1 MRDFFLVCACSLE
14 SRQPPDG
21 LTFIHSSP
29 VPFPCCPAVCPS
41 TSSRNLH
48 HRPASASSGAEG
60 VLTRSARP
68 AQVNLPVP
76 SASTLWV
83 STRSTS
89 PAACADP
96 LDLHPSHEGSTGG
109 CRRPPVSTTT
119 HILFLYGSSLSFYPI
134 FSSRSESF
142 SLCLNLSTDN
152 NSSSPKKNLGGSCP
166 CWYTMNPASRRH
178 YDSLVARYG
187 DQDALADR
195 FGGQNDGPDAWWSNL
210 RVRMSQD
217 HLLRHEARRRAA
229 TLEAFEDRENSHDGA
244 FGCGDRA
251 SAKAMVTLHQP
262 NLGET
267 REQDCAVCLEPFEEG
282 NTLRMMPCFHSFHQR
297 CIFSWLRISRI
308 CPVCRFTLPSQADFE
323 SEKAEKERVS
333 ASPEDGNNWLMKI
346 NLLSELLCLC
356 PVSQLSW
363 SYLCFM
369 VDIFII

>member
-1 MRDFFLVCACSLE
+1 
-14 SRQPPDG
+14 
-21 LTFIHSSP
+21 
-29 VPFPCCPAVCPS
+29 
-41 TSSRNLH
+41 
-48 HRPASASSGAEG
+48 
-60 VLTRSARP
+60 
-68 AQVNLPVP
+68 
-76 SASTLWV
+76 
-83 STRSTS
+83 
-89 PAACADP
+89 
-96 LDLHPSHEGSTGG
+96 
-109 CRRPPVSTTT
+109 
-119 HILFLYGSSLSFYPI
+119 
-134 FSSRSESF
+134 
-142 SLCLNLSTDN
+142 
-152 NSSSPKKNLGGSCP
+152 
-166 CWYTMNPASRRH
+166 MNPASRRH

-333 ASPEDGNNWLMKI
+333 ASPEDGNN
-346 NLLSELLCLC
+346 
-356 PVSQLSW
+356 
-363 SYLCFM
+363 
-369 VDIFII
+369 